1 MTNTDPARVAAIRN
15 RLEKATYA
23 ESHLEHTWSDD
34 GEDHSLRDDSRGL
47 AIWCNYRDAELYKN
61 APGDLAWLLTQLD
74 RAEAERDELR
84 TSRDILEAKLTDG
97 TTSLRNAASLLED
110 PSVIATAGLYLT
122 SAQHSQIVREFAQ
135 VKAERDEAQA
145 GARTIILEYDRLR
158 ASLAAAREALE
169 RIAKRPDLPNP
180 ERDADWKACM
190 KLSAQEARA
199 ALTSIGAQAVLAS
212 ETASSKPRAEGGKG
226 KK

>member
-1 MTNTDPARVAAIRN
+1 MEAVMTHATDPARVARV
-15 RLEKATYA
+15 RR
-23 ESHLEHTWSDD
+23 EHEHVLSSLFGDCD
-34 GEDHSLRDDSRGL
+34 G
-47 AIWCNYRDAELYKN
+47 CF
-61 APGDLAWLLTQLD
+61 LLTQLD

-84 TSRDILEAKLTDG
+84 TSRDILEAKLTAG

-199 ALTSIGAQAVLAS
+199 ALTSIGAQA
-212 ETASSKPRAEGGKG
+212 EKPGAQGAPELERREQ
-226 KK
+226 